1 MSTAIVLGAT
11 GLIGKNVVDLLTNEE
26 SVEKIIALTRR
37 PVEYQSTK
45 VINKVIDFG
54 HMENYKDAFVGD
66 YLFSCLGTTKKQ
78 AGSIEAQ
85 RKVDVE
91 YQYNAA
97 KISSENKVPHYL
109 LISSSGAD
117 ENSSSQYMKMKGEL
131 ETKIMALPFKRIS
144 IFRPS
149 LLMGERNEFRIGEY
163 LGGLLLPIIFK
174 LPFLKRYRPIDGKTV
189 AIKMVDVS
197 SKPGKN
203 RETYV
208 LDELFS

>member
-11 GLIGKNVVDLLTNEE
+11 GLIGKNLVELLTNEE
-26 SVEKIIALTRR
+26 SVEKIITLTRR

-45 VINKVIDFG
+45 VINKVIDFD
-54 HMENYKDAFVGD
+54 HMENHKDIFVGD
-66 YLFSCLGTTKKQ
+66 FLFSCLGTTKKQ

-117 ENSSSQYMKMKGEL
+117 ENSSSQYLKMKGEL
-131 ETKIMALPFKRIS
+131 ETKILALPFERIS

-163 LGGLLLPIIFK
+163 VGGLLLPIIFK
-174 LPFLKRYRPIDGKTV
+174 LPFLKRYRPIEGKTV
-189 AIKMVDVS
+189 AKKMIDVS
-197 SKPGKN
+197 SKAGIS
-203 RETYV
+203 REMYS

>member
-11 GLIGKNVVDLLTNEE
+11 GLIGKNLVDQLINKE
-26 SVEKIIALTRR
+26 SVEKIITITRR

-45 VINKVIDFG
+45 VINKVIDFD
-54 HMENYKDAFVGD
+54 HIENYKDVFVGD
-66 YLFSCLGTTKKQ
+66 FLFSCFGTTRKQ
-78 AGSIEAQ
+78 AGSLEAQ

-117 ENSSSQYMKMKGEL
+117 ENSSSQYFKMKGEL
-131 ETKIMALPFKRIS
+131 ETKIMALPFQRIS

-149 LLMGERNEFRIGEY
+149 LLIGERNEFRIGEY
-163 LGGLLLPIIFK
+163 LGGLLLPIIFT
-174 LPFLKRYRPIDGKTV
+174 LPFLKRYRPIDGKRV
-189 AIKMVDVS
+189 AKKMIEVS
-197 SKPGKN
+197 SKPGN
-203 RETYV
+203 SRETYS

>member
-1 MSTAIVLGAT
+1 MGAT
-11 GLIGKNVVDLLTNEE
+11 GLIGKNLVNQLINEE
-26 SVEKIIALTRR
+26 NVEKIIAITRR

-45 VINKVIDFG
+45 VINKVIDFD

-66 YLFSCLGTTKKQ
+66 LLFSCFGTTKKQ

-97 KISSENKVPHYL
+97 RIASENKVPHYF

-117 ENSSSQYMKMKGEL
+117 ENSSSQYFKMKGEL
-131 ETKIMALPFKRIS
+131 ETKILALPFERIS

-163 LGGLLLPIIFK
+163 LGGLLLPILFK

-189 AIKMVDVS
+189 AKKMIEVS
-197 SKPGKN
+197 AKPGKSL
-203 RETYV
+203 ETYS